1 MSKNNAS
8 PVTGNTDELI
18 KYFTPTLVNLKKDW
32 ELHLKQFGVKS
43 ISKLVNNKGTVV
55 INGLVLCILKNNEGN
70 FVSKKKLTADI
81 SKYTNQIHNDIQQA
95 RHLGLQYGWNI
106 TQIKLNGESG
116 YILVNTTQPHPY
128 FQNSRRLD
136 TITDWSGLKQRYNH
150 QCAVCGSIEGH
161 FNLKMSH
168 KILKLEKGHMD
179 PRKPMSDDNII
190 PMCDCCNQYY
200 KNYAVF
206 DKLGR
211 VEYFN
216 SDGFKLTN

>member
-1 MSKNNAS
+1 MNN
-8 PVTGNTDELI
+8 LI
-18 KYFTPTLVNLKKDW
+18 KDLSPTLEILKKDW
-32 ELHLKQFGVKS
+32 ELYLKPFGVKS
-43 ISKLVNNKGTVV
+43 IPKLVNNKGTII
-55 INGLVLCILKNNEGN
+55 INGLVLCILKKNEGN
-70 FVSKKKLTADI
+70 FVSKKQLTVEV
-81 SKYTNQIHNDIQQA
+81 SKYTNNIYNDIQQA

-106 TQIKLNGESG
+106 SQSKVNGDAG
-116 YILVNTTQPHPY
+116 YILVNTTHPHPY

-136 TITDWSGLKQRYNH
+136 TITDWDGLKKRYNN
-150 QCAVCGSIEGH
+150 QCAVCGSIEGQ

-168 KILKLEKGHMD
+168 KIVKLEKGHMD

-211 VEYFN
+211 VECFN